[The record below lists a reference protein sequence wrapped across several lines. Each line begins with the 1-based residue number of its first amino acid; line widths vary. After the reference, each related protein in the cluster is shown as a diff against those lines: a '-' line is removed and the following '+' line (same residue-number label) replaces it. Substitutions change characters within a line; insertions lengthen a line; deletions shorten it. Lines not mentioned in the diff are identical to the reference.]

1 MSQAQLAHPE
11 LSDSYVSLIESGKRT
26 PTPAV
31 LELLAAKLQC
41 SLTYLL
47 NGVTAEEMEELEL
60 KLRYARLSLENGEV
74 EEART
79 RYAELRADPKL
90 AGLARLRLD
99 TEYGYALALEA
110 CGDLAEAI
118 EIHKR
123 LLESTDEELTEERR
137 VAISLALCRCY
148 RDIGDLTAAVRIGEQ
163 ALGRPDEINWNDGL
177 VELGATLLMAYIE
190 RGDLLRA
197 RQFSGELLAAAD
209 RLGTP
214 RAIVA
219 ACWNAAILA
228 EQTRRGDEAL
238 ALAERALAIH
248 SENGDARNLARVR
261 GAYAGLLLRVR
272 PEETETA
279 RDLLLRVRRELTE
292 SSASR
297 NDRALCDVELARAEL
312 ILGDNAKAAEY
323 AKAALDTLTQSAR
336 GIRAEARLML
346 GHAYMGLGRTAE
358 AAAELAAAAE
368 WLDKAPVS
376 RSNTQS
382 WVVAATALERLQDV
396 EGSTTAYQRALAGAG
411 L

>member
-60 KLRYARLSLENGEV
+60 RLRYAKLALENGEV

-79 RYAELRADPKL
+79 RFAELRADPKL

-110 CGDLAEAI
+110 CGDIAEAI
-118 EIHKR
+118 EIHER
-123 LLESTDEELTEERR
+123 LLESTEEELTEERR

-148 RDIGDLTAAVRIGEQ
+148 RDLGDLSAAVRIGERT
-163 ALGRPDEINWNDGL
+163 LGRPDEITWNDGL

-272 PEETETA
+272 PEEAETA

>member
-1 MSQAQLAHPE
+1 
-11 LSDSYVSLIESGKRT
+11 
-26 PTPAV
+26 
-31 LELLAAKLQC
+31 
-41 SLTYLL
+41 
-47 NGVTAEEMEELEL
+47 
-60 KLRYARLSLENGEV
+60 
-74 EEART
+74 
-79 RYAELRADPKL
+79 
-90 AGLARLRLD
+90 
-99 TEYGYALALEA
+99 
-110 CGDLAEAI
+110 
-118 EIHKR
+118 
-123 LLESTDEELTEERR
+123 
-137 VAISLALCRCY
+137 
-148 RDIGDLTAAVRIGEQ
+148 
-163 ALGRPDEINWNDGL
+163 
-177 VELGATLLMAYIE
+177 MAYIE

-272 PEETETA
+272 PEEAETA

-346 GHAYMGLGRTAE
+346 GHAYMGLGRAAE

-382 WVVAATALERLQDV
+382 WVVAAARAGAPRRMWRGAPPPTSAPSPAPGCDAGPRRGGDRDGPRPAVVSWRRTRAAPPALEGLGGSPVGWGPHPAWVALRRYEDLLPCGRVSRLPWRRSSACCSPPRSASSRPPPRSPTPRSSAATRRRTPRSRAWS
-396 EGSTTAYQRALAGAG
+396 GWSWSSTSRCGCPR
-411 L
+411 